1 MQSQAS
7 LGGSSPQTT
16 THARLPA
23 IVMAV
28 GLFLVLLAPMAFA
41 DCALTDPACTTDQA
55 TNTVTDTAG
64 GAGDTVDGT
73 VTPVKD
79 KADEAVKQVTDT
91 VNGILHPGGTP
102 TPTPTPT
109 GGGGGGS
116 GGSGANGRRA
126 AGSSSGVG
134 AVNRET
140 IPGASI
146 TTAPP
151 TRPVAEKT
159 AHGPSLAGRIGEAAA
174 EAVKQVAF
182 PLALALIVVAFLLLQ
197 NRLDRRD
204 PKLASAPITP
214 DVLRFA

>member
-1 MQSQAS
+1 MQSQAP
-7 LGGSSPQTT
+7 LGRSSPQAT
-16 THARLPA
+16 THARMPA

-28 GLFLVLLAPMAFA
+28 GLFLILLGPTAFA

-55 TNTVTDTAG
+55 KETVTKTTR
-64 GAGDTVDGT
+64 GAGDTVEGT

-109 GGGGGGS
+109 GGNGGGGS
-116 GGSGANGRRA
+116 GPNGGRRG

-140 IPGASI
+140 IPGASS

-151 TRPVAEKT
+151 TRPVAERT
-159 AHGPSLAGRIGEAAA
+159 AHGSSLLGQLGGAAA

-182 PLALALIVVAFLLLQ
+182 PLALALIVVAFLLVQ

-204 PKLASAPITP
+204 PKLASAPIAP
-214 DVLRFA
+214 DLLRFA